1 MIPILVLLLYIL
13 LISALPSI
21 YFETMQIWMLALYL
35 SVLLFIYMTEEVDVK
50 ILMTMC
56 FE

>member
-1 MIPILVLLLYIL
+1 MIPILVLLYIL